1 MGFHALL
8 RGSWVVISGVI
19 IRVAMVLNPIRGLTT
34 PFITTPEPPSMAGNV
49 ALEAARWV
57 SGARAMDRTMF
68 GREVPEQYPETPI
81 SLN

>member
-1 MGFHALL
+1 MGSYKWGYNQ
-8 RGSWVVISGVI
+8 GSYGF
-19 IRVAMVLNPIRGLTT
+19 NPIRGLTT